1 MAALTHAWRRFSVH
15 PWIRP
20 FTEWRIAVQWRLA
33 GRPVPAPELVK
44 QRLIKRYQRRFGLRV
59 LVETGTFA
67 GGMIYAVLGRFDRIY
82 SIELDDGWYAHA
94 VKRFAGRS
102 EVRLLHGDSGARLR
116 EVLAEL
122 DEPALFWLD
131 AHYSGPLTARGSL
144 DSPIVKEL
152 EAIAAHSVRR
162 HVILID
168 DLRDFTGAGGYPEAA
183 ALLQHLRAQHPGAT
197 VEIRDDV
204 LRFHQ

>member
-1 MAALTHAWRRFSVH
+1 MAALTQAWRRVSVH

-20 FTEWRIAVQWRLA
+20 FSEWRIGLQWRLA
-33 GRPVPAPELVK
+33 GRPVPPPPLVK
-44 QRLIKRYQRRFGLRV
+44 QKLIKDYQRRFRLRV

-67 GGMIYAVLGRFDRIY
+67 GEMIAAVLGCFDRIY
-82 SIELDDGWYAHA
+82 SIELDDRWYAAA

-102 EVRLLHGDSGARLR
+102 EVSLLHGDSSVRLG
-116 EVLAEL
+116 EVLAGL
-122 DEPALFWLD
+122 KEPALFWLD
-131 AHYSGPLTARGSL
+131 AHYSGPLTARGPL
-144 DSPIVKEL
+144 DSPVVQEL
-152 EAIAAHSVRR
+152 EAIAAHPVRG

-168 DLRDFTGAGGYPEAA
+168 DMRDFTGTGGYPEASE
-183 ALLQHLRAQHPGAT
+183 LLKHLRAQHPGAT